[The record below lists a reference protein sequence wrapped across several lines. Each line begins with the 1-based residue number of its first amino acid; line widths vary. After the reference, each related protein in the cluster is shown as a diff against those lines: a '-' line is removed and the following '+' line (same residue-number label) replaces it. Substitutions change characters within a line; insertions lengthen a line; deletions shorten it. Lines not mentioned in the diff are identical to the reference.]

1 MIEEA
6 VAAVK
11 KTEGQADELLRQAGQ
26 DSAEILKEAKAL
38 EEAKRRAAARMEQAK
53 ADGEKLLAEEEEK
66 AVREAAALKSL
77 AARSEEKAVEAVL
90 AALV

>member
-1 MIEEA
+1 
-6 VAAVK
+6 
-11 KTEGQADELLRQAGQ
+11 
-26 DSAEILKEAKAL
+26 
-38 EEAKRRAAARMEQAK
+38 MEQAK
-53 ADGEKLLAEEEEK
+53 ADGEKLLAEEAEK